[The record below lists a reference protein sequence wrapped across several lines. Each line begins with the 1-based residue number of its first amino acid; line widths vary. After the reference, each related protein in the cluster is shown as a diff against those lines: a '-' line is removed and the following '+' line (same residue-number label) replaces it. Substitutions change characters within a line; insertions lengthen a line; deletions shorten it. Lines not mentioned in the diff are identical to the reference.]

1 MSSAWSRQLLLLL
14 LLPSDISSW
23 KLSALSSCPSGVIN
37 LDKNYLVSFILNVW
51 KKKCC
56 L

>member
-1 MSSAWSRQLLLLL
+1 MSSVWSRLLLL

-37 LDKNYLVSFILNVW
+37 LNYSVSFILNVW
-51 KKKCC
+51 KKKCR